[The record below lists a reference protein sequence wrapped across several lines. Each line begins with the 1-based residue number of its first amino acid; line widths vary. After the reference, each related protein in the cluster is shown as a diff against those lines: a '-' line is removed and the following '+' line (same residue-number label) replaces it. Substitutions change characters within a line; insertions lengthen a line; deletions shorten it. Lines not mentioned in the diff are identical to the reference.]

1 MAMKNIVSEK
11 CSSDRDRMLQA
22 VKCVVAANSAV
33 YISGPITTGKN
44 FVRWYLAEG
53 MNLAKGSPEYAA
65 AFRTKVLKVNEF
77 EILDLAK
84 RIRFSDKEVVI
95 EPASLYIPEWN
106 QVDYINYWIE
116 IIENFVGKIILV
128 DGWQFSLGCVK
139 EFSFAAIRNYQIFS
153 HDGQAISHDCGK
165 EMVLAAAR
173 EVKEVSAKNKTLFT
187 LAENLHASVMD
198 KV

>member
-1 MAMKNIVSEK
+1 MAMKNIESK
-11 CSSDRDRMLQA
+11 IFSSDRDRMLQA

-44 FVRWYLAEG
+44 FVRWYLTEG
-53 MNLAKGSPEYAA
+53 MSFPKDSPEYAA
-65 AFRTKVLKVNEF
+65 AFRTNVLEINEL

-84 RIRFSDKEVVI
+84 RIRSIDKVAVI
-95 EPASLYIPEWN
+95 EPASLYIPEWS

-116 IIENFVGKIILV
+116 IIENFVEKIILV

-139 EFSFAAIRNYQIFS
+139 EFSFATARNYQIYS
-153 HDGQAISHDCGK
+153 HDGEPISHNCGK
-165 EMVLAAAR
+165 EMVLAASR
-173 EVKEVSAKNKTLFT
+173 EVKKVSEKNKILTT